1 MADRRPLILRT
12 DTNPKQLQEMPP
24 DDQLPVD
31 MLARA
36 LGVPLTN
43 LAPGSTAAIAATD
56 TILQAFAKLQA
67 QLASAE
73 LPVACSDETTALT
86 TGVKV
91 TFRTRARTLTK
102 LKASLTKAQTSGSA
116 LTVGV
121 TIDGASAG
129 TLAFTNGNKLVS
141 ITPTITSAAE
151 DAEVVISVTQVGA
164 SGAAGLK
171 VYFS

>member
-12 DTNPKQLQEMPP
+12 DTDPKQLQEMPVG
-24 DDQLPVD
+24 DQLPAD

-36 LGVPLTN
+36 LGVPLTG
-43 LAPGSTAAIAATD
+43 LAPGSATAIAATD
-56 TILQAFAKLQA
+56 TILQALAKLQA

-86 TGVKV
+86 TGMKV

-102 LKASLTKAQTSGSA
+102 LKASLTTAQASGSA
-116 LTVGV
+116 LTVSV
-121 TIDGASAG
+121 TIGGVSAG

-141 ITPTITSAAE
+141 IAPAISAAAE

-164 SGAAGLK
+164 SGATGLK